1 MAIANANKHAVPGL
15 AYLNRLREKTGDDFA
30 KCTEQLI
37 ETRPSYMVPHIPL
50 RWNRR
55 TTIPPPTKVTMC
67 GGTIIVVPSN
77 LVHQW
82 ELEIQRHV
90 SEGGLKVC
98 VMSDPRKELPK
109 STRLM
114 KYDVILFSRSRFERE
129 SRHGSDNQGRR
140 TADGAT
146 LVCRCP
152 YIGATRKRDCTCLQL
167 DDLYSSPLKEIHFL
181 RIIIDEGHGFSSRNS
196 EAVRVATELVKA
208 ERRWIVSGTPARSRL
223 FGVEVD
229 VGSEAATKDTTSADM
244 SSPSSSSLNAS
255 DDIFA
260 PDASGLQ
267 LEETRFLRQM
277 ALQKRKPYRRDEE
290 IKGAVQSI
298 GTLASHFLKVSPWTA
313 TTDPDSVKTE
323 WDEHIFRHDHFH
335 LRTYSAFSTSLSRT
349 LESLVIKTRPEDVE
363 RDIVLPPLHYRITY
377 LEPSYYD
384 KLSANMFILVLTGNA
399 VTSEREDRDYL
410 FHKNSAK
417 PLKQLIANLRQSNF
431 TWTGFTEKDVNS
443 AIDHGERYLQKE
455 GTKASIEDRQLL
467 VECLKFAH
475 FVLTDEG
482 WNALSRTHEIGLFID
497 QWPDTSISSWALAMS
512 DLPPMVGLTQLSQAQ
527 SHVNE
532 RLLEP
537 SPFEGLDV
545 AGVAAMTDALTDENE
560 AAKKPSKAADEPD
573 MKMGVPTSTLFAEPA
588 AAKRHHQSSSSTSP
602 SKKRR
607 ASTIIPKS
615 EDGQPEK
622 PPEKPQRKRKRS
634 DADKLIL
641 PADSPMRNASITGTT
656 SAKLSYLLDQ
666 IIKFQSDEK
675 ILVFFDGNN
684 TAYYI
689 AQCLDVLHIPYRIFT
704 TKLPPEKRST
714 YIVEF
719 DEEPNIRVLL
729 MDVRCGAEGLNIN
742 KASRVYFINP
752 CCRPNI
758 EAQAIKRSHRIGQT
772 KPVHVET
779 LILKGTIEEAMFK
792 RAEKMSESE
801 HQQAKELH
809 DDAKIASIIQNAR
822 NLPVSAEDGVG
833 FKKVAPLAVPQQI
846 FGRDGRG
853 NDKIKE
859 MEPDQDTQQKPKKRR
874 KVVKKEKVE
883 NGEGATLAS
892 EPTVE
897 PANGFSVFP
906 AVPRPGPLVGPSDLG
921 ISIFGG
927 G

>member
-1 MAIANANKHAVPGL
+1 
-15 AYLNRLREKTGDDFA
+15 
-30 KCTEQLI
+30 
-37 ETRPSYMVPHIPL
+37 
-50 RWNRR
+50 
-55 TTIPPPTKVTMC
+55 MC

-82 ELEIQRHV
+82 ELEVQRHI
-90 SEGGLKVC
+90 SDGQAGLKVC

-109 STRLM
+109 ATKLM

-129 SRHGSDNQGRR
+129 NRHGSDSQGRR
-140 TADGAT
+140 TAQGAT
-146 LVCRCP
+146 LACRCP
-152 YIGATRKRDCTCLQL
+152 YIGATRKRDCTCMQL
-167 DDLYSSPLKEIHFL
+167 DDVYSSPLKEIHFL
-181 RIIIDEGHGFSSRNS
+181 RIIIDEGHGFSSKNS
-196 EAVRVATELVKA
+196 EAVRVATQLVKA

-229 VGSEAATKDTTSADM
+229 VGSEAVSKDLSSIDTHTPSDSDM
-244 SSPSSSSLNAS
+244 NAG

-260 PDASGLQ
+260 PDASGLR

-277 ALQKRKPYRRDEE
+277 ALQRRKPFRRDEE
-290 IKGAVQSI
+290 MKGAVQSI
-298 GTLASHFLKVSPWTA
+298 GTLASHFLKVSPWNNGA
-313 TTDPDSVKTE
+313 DSDGNKTD

-335 LRTYSAFSTSLSRT
+335 LKTYSAFSTSLNRT

-377 LEPSYYD
+377 LEPSFYD

-399 VTSEREDRDYL
+399 ITSEREDRDYL

-431 TWTGFTEKDVNS
+431 TWTGFTEQDVN
-443 AIDHGERYLQKE
+443 AVIDHGERYLKKE
-455 GTKASIEDRQLL
+455 GTKSTAEDRQLL
-467 VECLKFAH
+467 IECLDFAR
-475 FVLTDEG
+475 FILTCEG
-482 WNALSRTHEIGLFID
+482 WKALSKTHEIGLFID
-497 QWPDTSISSWALAMS
+497 HWPDASISSWSLAVS
-512 DLPPMVGLTQLSQAQ
+512 DMPPMVGLTQLSQAQ

-537 SPFEGLDV
+537 NSFEGLDI
-545 AGVAAMTDALTDENE
+545 AGVAAMTDALIDENE
-560 AAKKPSKAADEPD
+560 ASKKNSKSSDEPT
-573 MKMGVPTSTLFAEPA
+573 MKMGVPTSTLFSEPT

-602 SKKRR
+602 SKKRK
-607 ASTIIPKS
+607 SSLLLPKR
-615 EDGQPEK
+615 EEELDGK
-622 PPEKPQRKRKRS
+622 PPEKSQKKRKRS
-634 DADKLIL
+634 DVDKLVL
-641 PADSPMRNASITGTT
+641 PQDSPIRDASIIGTT
-656 SAKLSYLLDQ
+656 SAKLSYLLEQ
-666 IIKFQSDEK
+666 IIKFQLDEK
-675 ILVFFDGNN
+675 ILVFYDGNN

-719 DEEPNIRVLL
+719 DENTNIRVLL
-729 MDVRCGAEGLNIN
+729 MDVRCGAEGLNVN

-822 NLPVSAEDGVG
+822 NLPVSAEDGIG
-833 FKKVAPLAVPQQI
+833 LKKIAPLAVPQQI

-853 NDKIKE
+853 NDKIKDLN
-859 MEPDQDTQQKPKKRR
+859 PDQDATGTKSKTKRR
-874 KVVKKEKVE
+874 KKTVNKEKME
-883 NGEGATLAS
+883 KSEDPMTAS
-892 EPTVE
+892 APTVP
-897 PANGFSVFP
+897 PASNFVGVF
-906 AVPRPGPLVGPSDLG
+906 VPLVTPNTFGYSSAPSS
-921 ISIFGG
+921 SIFGG